1 MVMNAGIIHPSVDDA
16 DVKME
21 AEAVRAYR
29 DWRLSISDSARSAWL
44 VRKTLSLSPNPPAKR
59 AWQRVRIM
67 CD

>member
-1 MVMNAGIIHPSVDDA
+1 MVMNAGIIHA